1 MSKRQTTTPPAKW
14 IPVVVVC
21 KHPLL
26 GSPTYPYAIHYRRL
40 TAAYIETGNID
51 DLATKMTLHHTAADL
66 EDVLTVGE
74 WGEWEPHLW
83 CCAARH
89 RKCGLNKLFPRKN
102 AKP

>member
-1 MSKRQTTTPPAKW
+1 MSKRQTTTPSAKW

-26 GSPTYPYAIHYRRL
+26 GSPTYPYAIHYHAS
-40 TAAYIETGNID
+40 TAAYIETGD
-51 DLATKMTLHHTAADL
+51 VEDLAVQMTLHHTAADV
-66 EDVLTVGE
+66 EAVFTTGE

-83 CCAARH
+83 GTAAKH
-89 RKCGLNKLFPRKN
+89 RKCSLNKLFPRKN